1 MMTDKEEKIEKYYKK
16 IMMKAFFTKW
26 ERIKLWFMGVKI

>member
-1 MMTDKEEKIEKYYKK
+1 MEKEIEAWEKHWKK
-16 IMMKAFFTKW
+16 QVMKAMFTRW